1 MSTQIP
7 SRVVGGRYRLLAAL
21 GRGGMGTVW
30 SAVDEMLDRRVA
42 VKEITPPAELDD
54 AQRRQLRART
64 LREARAAARID
75 SPAAVTVF
83 DVVEEDGRPWIVM
96 QLVQAPTLADLV
108 RQRGP
113 LPDREVARIGLRVLE
128 ALSAAHR
135 AGVLHRDVKPANVL
149 VPDSGSAVLSDF
161 GIASLE
167 GDASMTTTGMIV
179 GSPAYMAPERARGAA
194 PTPASDL
201 WSLGATLA
209 AAVQGRSPFER
220 EGQIPTLLAV
230 LHDDPSPVS
239 AGGPLAEAI
248 DGLLRKDPAQRM
260 QAGAAWQL
268 LAEAADTA
276 TATVVDAPAA
286 PRRQLERTQPVP
298 VLPET
303 AIVTHG
309 GPPSRPG
316 PPPTGHRPE
325 PAASGGTR
333 VAPPASPPRPAAATA
348 YRSGRGRQWTAVI
361 LSFLLLAAGAAVG
374 FALWPKGRG
383 GTGAGANP
391 STSHGASS
399 RSAGASGSGSATPS
413 ASGGASSASR
423 SSPPSASASS
433 ALAPAGFTSY
443 TQAGGFRIDVPKGWT
458 PVING
463 AQTDF
468 KQPGG
473 RSFLRVERGGVPNGD
488 PLTDWQNQEPIV
500 RDRLAGYQRVKL
512 VPVTYK
518 TFSAADWEFTWQPS
532 GGKLHVLD
540 RNVVVKGSRA
550 YAVYWSVPEEQWVA
564 SQPALQHILDSFTPA
579 E

>member
-7 SRVVGGRYRLLAAL
+7 SRVIGGRYRLQAAL

-42 VKEITPPAELDD
+42 VKEITPPSELDD
-54 AQRRQLRART
+54 LQRSQLRART

-75 SPAAVTVF
+75 SPAAVTVY

-96 QLVQAPTLADLV
+96 QLVQAPTLADV
-108 RQRGP
+108 IRQRGP
-113 LPDREVARIGLRVLE
+113 LPDREVARIGLRVLD

-149 VPDSGSAVLSDF
+149 VPDNGSAVLSDF

-194 PTPASDL
+194 PSPASDL

-220 EGQIPTLLAV
+220 EGQIPTLMAV
-230 LHDDPSPVS
+230 LHDDPSPLPT
-239 AGGPLAEAI
+239 GGPLAAAI
-248 DGLLRKDPAQRM
+248 AGLLRKDPAERM
-260 QAGAAWQL
+260 RAGTARAL
-268 LAEAADTA
+268 LAEAADA
-276 TATVVDAPAA
+276 PGATVAGAGAP
-286 PRRQLERTQPVP
+286 PRRQLEHTQPVP
-298 VLPET
+298 VLPDT

-309 GPPSRPG
+309 APLR
-316 PPPTGHRPE
+316 
-325 PAASGGTR
+325 AS
-333 VAPPASPPRPAAATA
+333 PAAAHRAAPARAPQSAPPVATA
-348 YRSGRGRQWTAVI
+348 YQSGRGRQWTAVI
-361 LSFLLLAAGAAVG
+361 LALVLVGAGAAVAY
-374 FALWPKGRG
+374 ALWPKNHG
-383 GTGAGANP
+383 GTGAGAAP
-391 STSHGASS
+391 ATTRASGS
-399 RSAGASGSGSATPS
+399 RSASGSPSHSASASPSGGGAS
-413 ASGGASSASR
+413 ASGGP
-423 SSPPSASASS
+423 SSPAASGGSAV
-433 ALAPAGFTSY
+433 APAGFTSY
-443 TQAGGFRIDVPKGWT
+443 DAPGAFRIDVPKGWA
-458 PVING
+458 PVTNG

-500 RDRLAGYQRVKL
+500 QSRLAGYQRVKL
-512 VPVTYK
+512 VRVPYK

-532 GGKLHVLD
+532 GGQLHVLD

-550 YAVYWSVPEEQWVA
+550 YAVYWSVPEEEWAA
-564 SQPALQHILDSFTPA
+564 SQPTLQHILDSFAPIG
-579 E
+579 